1 MDRTNWIYQY
11 YQGIADGSEN
21 VGHWTRAIYEYLVKG
36 IEEKRFFFDQKKA
49 NHAIGWIEKHCF
61 HVKGPLAPN
70 RLQLEPWQKA
80 FLSAIYGIVDENGK
94 RHFWEA
100 LLVVGRKDG
109 KSILASAIANY
120 EFWGG
125 AGGYGA
131 EIYCVAPKLDQ
142 ADIVYNTTWQMVQLD
157 PDYKKLFKHCDERD
171 ARGVKVND
179 DSALPK
185 KRRSDLS
192 ILGSNTVMK
201 KIAFQAKT
209 ADGFNPSLCI
219 CDEIAAWPGE
229 RGLKMYEVM
238 KSGMGAR
245 AGDALLLSMTT
256 SGYENDGIYDE
267 LMKRSTRFLLG
278 DSKETRLLPVI
289 YMIDD
294 PDKWNDINELRKSMP
309 QLGKSV
315 TVDYILNEISVA
327 EQSISKKAEFLC
339 KYCCVK
345 QNSSQAWLNTQDVA
359 KCFNGKPVKPEE
371 FSRCYAVAGLD
382 LSQTTDLT
390 AATCIIQKDGKN
402 YVLAHFWMPSE
413 KIEEAIA
420 RDGVPYRAFIARGF
434 LSPSGEN
441 FVNYEDVA
449 QWFRD
454 LIEKWKIYPLKL
466 GYDRYSATY
475 LIQSLAAYGYQVDDV
490 YQGENLTPVINEVD
504 GMIRDGSFECGD
516 NDLLK
521 IHFLNAALKLNNETN
536 RKKLVKIS
544 ATNRIDGMAA
554 FLDAMTVRQKWYAE
568 IGGQLQ
574 NVRKST

>member
-1 MDRTNWIYQY
+1 MDKDNWIYSY
-11 YQGIADGSEN
+11 YQRITNGSEAA
-21 VGHWTRAIYEYLVKG
+21 GAWTRKIYEYLVKG
-36 IEEKRFFFDQKKA
+36 IEEKRFLFDQKRA
-49 NHAIGWIEKHCF
+49 NDAIDWIETHCY
-61 HVKGPLAPN
+61 HVKGPLAPQPL
-70 RLQLEPWQKA
+70 RLELWQKA
-80 FLSAIYGIVDENGK
+80 FLSALYGIVDENGK

-120 EFWGG
+120 EFRN
-125 AGGYGA
+125 GGYGA

-142 ADIVYNTTWQMVQLD
+142 ANIVYETTWQMIMLD
-157 PDYKKLFKHCDERD
+157 PEYQKLKEECDERD
-171 ARGVKVND
+171 EHNRKIQD
-179 DSALPK
+179 DSMLPK
-185 KRRSDLS
+185 KRVT
-192 ILGSNTVMK
+192 GMVVTGTNTTMK
-201 KIAFQAKT
+201 KVAFQAKT

-219 CDEIAAWPGE
+219 CDEVAAWPGD

-278 DSKETRLLPVI
+278 DSHETRLLPVI

-294 PDKWNDINELRKSMP
+294 PDKWNDINELRKSNP
-309 QLGKSV
+309 NLGVSV
-315 TVDYILNEISVA
+315 SMDYLLEEIAVA
-327 EQSISKKAEFLC
+327 EGSLSKKAEFLT

-359 KCFNGKPVKPEE
+359 KCFSDKPVKPED

-390 AATCIIQKDGKN
+390 AAVCIIQRDGRN
-402 YVLAHFWMPSE
+402 YVLAHFWMPAE
-413 KIEEAIA
+413 KIEEATA
-420 RDGVPYRAFIARGF
+420 RDGVPYRAFVARGY

-441 FVNYEDVA
+441 FVNYEDVF
-449 QWFRD
+449 QWFKD
-454 LIEKWKIYPLKL
+454 LIERYKIYSLKV

-475 LIQSLAAYGYQVDDV
+475 LVQNMAAYGYQMDDV

-504 GMIRDGSFECGD
+504 GMIRDGAFECGD

-544 ATNRIDGMAA
+544 QTARIDGMAA
-554 FLDAMTVRQKWYAE
+554 FLDAMTVRQKWGAE

-574 NVRKST
+574 NTRKST

>member
-1 MDRTNWIYQY
+1 MDGTNWIYAY
-11 YQGIADGSEN
+11 YQRIKDGSEL
-21 VGHWTRAIYEYLVKG
+21 VGRWTRTIYEYLIKG
-36 IEEKRFFFDQKKA
+36 LDEGLFFFDLKRA
-49 NHAIGWIEKHCF
+49 NTAIEWIECHCF
-61 HVKGPLAPN
+61 HVKGPLAPGA
-70 RLQLEPWQKA
+70 LKLELWQKA
-80 FLSAIYGIVDENGK
+80 FLSALYGIIDEDGK

-109 KSILASAIANY
+109 KSILASGIADL
-120 EFWGG
+120 EFRNSS
-125 AGGYGA
+125 YGS

-142 ADIVYNTTWQMVQLD
+142 ADIVYDTTWKMILLD
-157 PDYKKLFKHCDERD
+157 PEYKALAEHCDKRD

-179 DSALPK
+179 QSMLPK

-192 ILGSNTVMK
+192 IIGTNSTMK
-201 KIAFQAKT
+201 KVAFQAKT

-278 DSKETRLLPVI
+278 DSNEKRLLPVI

-294 PDKWNDINELRKSMP
+294 PDKWNDINEIRKAMP

-315 TVDYILNEISVA
+315 PIDYILNEISVA
-327 EQSISKKAEFLC
+327 EQSLSKKAEFLC

-359 KCFNGKPVKPEE
+359 KCFSEKPLRFED

-390 AATCIIQKDGKN
+390 AAVCIVEKNGK
-402 YVLAHFWMPSE
+402 LHTFAHFWMPSE
-413 KIEEAIA
+413 KIEEATA
-420 RDGVPYRAFIARGF
+420 RDSLPYMAYVAKGF
-434 LSPSGEN
+434 LSLSGEN
-441 FVNYEDVA
+441 FVDYRDVFR
-449 QWFRD
+449 WFAD
-454 LIEKWKIYPLKL
+454 LIEKYKIYSLKV
-466 GYDRYSATY
+466 GYDRYSAAY
-475 LIQSLAAYGYQVDDV
+475 LVQDMSAYGYNMDDV
-490 YQGENLTPVINEVD
+490 YQGENLTPVINETD
-504 GMIRDGSFECGD
+504 GLIRDGAFECGD

-521 IHFLNAALKLNNETN
+521 IHMLNAALKLNNETN
-536 RKKLVKIS
+536 RKKLVKIGQLQ
-544 ATNRIDGMAA
+544 RIDGMAA
-554 FLDAMTVRQKWYAE
+554 LLDAMCVRQKWFAE
-568 IGGQLQ
+568 IGGQLK
-574 NVRKST
+574 NDKR

>member
-1 MDRTNWIYQY
+1 MDDMNWIYKY
-11 YQGIADGSEN
+11 YQGIVHGTER
-21 VGHWTRAIYEYLVKG
+21 VGQWTRRIYDYLIRG
-36 IEEKRFFFDQKKA
+36 LEEKTFFFDQKRA
-49 NHAIGWIEKHCF
+49 NKVIEWIETHCY
-61 HVKGPLAPN
+61 HVKGPLAPGH
-70 RLQLEPWQKA
+70 LQLEDWQKA
-80 FLSAIYGIVDENGK
+80 FISALYGIVDENGK
-94 RHFWEA
+94 RQFWEA

-120 EFWGG
+120 ELRN
-125 AGGYGA
+125 GGYGS

-142 ADIVYNTTWQMVQLD
+142 ANIVYETTWQMVTLD
-157 PDYKKLFKHCDERD
+157 PEYKELKEACEERD
-171 ARGVKVND
+171 AHNRHTTD
-179 DSALPK
+179 DSMLPK
-185 KRRSDLS
+185 KRVSGIVVAGTNS
-192 ILGSNTVMK
+192 TMK
-201 KIAFQAKT
+201 KVAFQAKT

-278 DSKETRLLPVI
+278 DSNETRLLPVI

-327 EQSISKKAEFLC
+327 EQSLSKKAEFLC

-359 KCFNGKPVKPEE
+359 KCFSGKPIKMED
-371 FSRCYAVAGLD
+371 FSRCYAVSGLD

-390 AATCIIQKDGKN
+390 AAVCIVQRDEKN
-402 YVLAHFWMPSE
+402 YVFAHFWMPSE
-413 KIEEAIA
+413 KIEEATA
-420 RDGVPYRAFIARGF
+420 RDGVPYRAYVARGF

-441 FVNYEDVA
+441 FVDYHDVE
-449 QWFRD
+449 QWFHD
-454 LIEKWKIYPLKL
+454 LIERYKIYPLKL
-466 GYDRYSATY
+466 GYDRYSAAY
-475 LIQSLAAYGYQVDDV
+475 LIQALTAYGYQVDDV

-504 GMIRDGSFECGD
+504 GMIRDGAFECGD

-521 IHFLNAALKLNNETN
+521 IHMLNSALKLNNETN

-544 ATNRIDGMAA
+544 QTNRIDGMAA
-554 FLDAMTVRQKWYAE
+554 FLDAMTVRQKWFAE

-574 NVRKST
+574 NVRK

>member
-1 MDRTNWIYQY
+1 MGR
-11 YQGIADGSEN
+11 
-21 VGHWTRAIYEYLVKG
+21 WTRAIYEYLVKG
-36 IEEKRFFFDQKKA
+36 IEEKRFFFDQKRANKA
-49 NHAIGWIEKHCF
+49 IDWIETHCF

-70 RLQLEPWQKA
+70 RLKLEPWQKA
-80 FLSAIYGIVDENGK
+80 FISALYGIVDENGK

-109 KSILASAIANY
+109 KSILASAIADY

-142 ADIVYNTTWQMVQLD
+142 ADIVYNTTWQMLQLD
-157 PDYKKLFKHCDERD
+157 PDYKKLKEECSEKDEHNKKIR
-171 ARGVKVND
+171 D
-179 DSALPK
+179 DSDLPK
-185 KRRSDLS
+185 KRRSDLY
-192 ILGSNTVMK
+192 ITASNTTMK
-201 KIAFQAKT
+201 KVAFQAKT

-219 CDEIAAWPGE
+219 CDEVAAWPGE

-267 LMKRSTRFLLG
+267 LMRRSTRFLMG
-278 DSKETRLLPVI
+278 DSRETRLLPVI

-294 PDKWNDINELRKSMP
+294 PEKWNDINELRKSMP

-327 EQSISKKAEFLC
+327 EQSLSKKAEFLC

-359 KCFNGKPVKPEE
+359 KCFSGNPVKPEDLAD
-371 FSRCYAVAGLD
+371 SYAVAGFD

-390 AATCIIQKDGKN
+390 AAVCIVCKDGKN
-402 YVLAHFWMPSE
+402 YVLAHFWMPAE
-413 KIEEAIA
+413 KIDEATA
-420 RDGVPYRAFIARGF
+420 RDGVPYRAYVARGF
-434 LSPSGEN
+434 LTPSGEN
-441 FVNYEDVA
+441 FVDYHDVE

-454 LIEKWKIYPLKL
+454 LIETYKIYSLKV
-466 GYDRYSATY
+466 GYDRYSAQY
-475 LIQSLAAYGYQVDDV
+475 LVQDLTAYGYHLDWV
-490 YQGENLTPVINEVD
+490 YQGENLTPVINQTEGEIKD
-504 GMIRDGSFECGD
+504 GAYECGD

-536 RKKLVKIS
+536 RKKLIKVS
-544 ATNRIDGMAA
+544 ATSRIDGMAA
-554 FLDAMTVRQKWYAE
+554 FLDALTVRQKWWNE
-568 IGGQLQ
+568 IGEQLQ
-574 NVRKST
+574 NTR

>member
-1 MDRTNWIYQY
+1 MDGTNWIYAY
-11 YQGIADGSEN
+11 YQRIKDGSEL
-21 VGHWTRAIYEYLVKG
+21 VGRWTRMIYEYLIKG
-36 IEEKRFFFDQKKA
+36 LDEGLFFFDLKRA
-49 NHAIGWIEKHCF
+49 NTAIEWIEGHCF
-61 HVKGPLAPN
+61 HVKGPLAPGA
-70 RLQLEPWQKA
+70 LKLELWQKA
-80 FLSAIYGIVDENGK
+80 FLSALYGIIDEDGK

-109 KSILASAIANY
+109 KSILASGIADL
-120 EFWGG
+120 EFRNGS
-125 AGGYGA
+125 YGS

-142 ADIVYNTTWQMVQLD
+142 ADIVYDTTWKMILLD
-157 PDYKKLFKHCDERD
+157 PEYKALAEYCDERD

-179 DSALPK
+179 QSMLPK

-192 ILGSNTVMK
+192 IIGTNSTMK
-201 KIAFQAKT
+201 KVAFQAKT

-278 DSKETRLLPVI
+278 DSNEKRLLPVI

-294 PDKWNDINELRKSMP
+294 PDKWNDINEIRKAMP

-315 TVDYILNEISVA
+315 PIDYILNEISVA
-327 EQSISKKAEFLC
+327 EQSLSKKAEFLC
-339 KYCCVK
+339 KCCCVK

-359 KCFNGKPVKPEE
+359 KCFSGKPIRFED

-390 AATCIIQKDGKN
+390 AAICIVEKN
-402 YVLAHFWMPSE
+402 DKLHTFAHFWMPSE
-413 KIEEAIA
+413 KIEEATA
-420 RDGVPYRAFIARGF
+420 RDGLPYMAYVAKGF
-434 LSPSGEN
+434 LSLSGEN
-441 FVNYEDVA
+441 FVDYRDVFR
-449 QWFRD
+449 WFAD
-454 LIEKWKIYPLKL
+454 LIEKYKIYSLKV
-466 GYDRYSATY
+466 GYDRYSAAY
-475 LIQSLAAYGYQVDDV
+475 LVQDMSAYGYNMDDV
-490 YQGENLTPVINEVD
+490 YQGENLTPVINETD
-504 GMIRDGSFECGD
+504 GLIRDGAFECGD

-521 IHFLNAALKLNNETN
+521 IHMLNAALKLNNETN
-536 RKKLVKIS
+536 RKKLVKIGQLQ
-544 ATNRIDGMAA
+544 RIDGMAA
-554 FLDAMTVRQKWYAE
+554 LLDAMCVRQKWFAE
-568 IGGQLQ
+568 IGGQLK
-574 NVRKST
+574 NDKR